1 MPKAVIDLSEHANR
15 IVNVVKARDGMKSKS
30 EALERI
36 VEDYEEYIL
45 DPALKPD
52 FQVDLQRI
60 QQGQFEAVEDLGDLL

>member
-36 VEDYEEYIL
+36 VEAYEEHIL

-52 FQVDLQRI
+52 FQADLQRI
-60 QQGQFEAVEDLGDLL
+60 REGQFEAVDDLGDLL

>member
-30 EALERI
+30 AALERI

-45 DPALKPD
+45 DPAFKPG
-52 FQVDLQRI
+52 FVADLERI
-60 QQGQFEAVEDLGDLL
+60 RQGPFEEIDDTRDLL

>member
-1 MPKAVIDLSEHANR
+1 MPKAVIELSEHANR
-15 IVNVVKARDGMKSKS
+15 IVNVIKARDGLKSKS

-36 VEDYEEYIL
+36 VEDYEEHIL

-60 QQGQFEAVEDLGDLL
+60 REGQFEAVDDLGDLL

>member
-45 DPALKPD
+45 DPALKPE
-52 FQVDLQRI
+52 FQADLQRI
-60 QQGQFEAVEDLGDLL
+60 QQGQFDAVDDLGDLL

>member
-36 VEDYEEYIL
+36 VEDYEEFIL
-45 DPALKPD
+45 DPAFKPD
-52 FQVDLQRI
+52 FQADLQRI
-60 QQGQFEAVEDLGDLL
+60 REGQFEAVNDLGELL

>member
-36 VEDYEEYIL
+36 VEDYEEHIL

-52 FQVDLQRI
+52 FAADLKRI
-60 QQGQFEAVEDLGDLL
+60 REGQFDQVEELGDLL

>member
-45 DPALKPD
+45 DPAMKPD

-60 QQGQFEAVEDLGDLL
+60 KQGQFEDVEDLGDLL

>member
-60 QQGQFEAVEDLGDLL
+60 RQGQFEAIDDLGDML